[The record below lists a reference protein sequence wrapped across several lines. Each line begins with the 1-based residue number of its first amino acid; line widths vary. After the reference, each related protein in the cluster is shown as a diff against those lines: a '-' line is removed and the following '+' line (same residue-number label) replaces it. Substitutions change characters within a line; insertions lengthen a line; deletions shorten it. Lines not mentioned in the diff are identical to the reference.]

1 MKYNWFWILLF
12 LIGCKNAEIATTKQ
26 TLNVT
31 GYSQL
36 KAKPDIALVTLNA
49 SAQSEDKSTVISA
62 INHMVDSLLQQIKVR
77 NIPTNELIINN
88 LNIYWNYVYEK
99 EKERKIEYAANQTIE
114 IKMDFKVNEVE
125 KIVQITREI
134 PKLNFN
140 VSFDLSKPRRDSLE
154 NLVSKMAVE
163 DAARKATNIAKSAN
177 LRIVKILDI
186 TYQTDHPGAF
196 MAPALK
202 SFAQD
207 RSLEKIN
214 LMPED
219 IQLSDNIKVTYL
231 VKSNK

>member
-62 INHMVDSLLQQIKVR
+62 INHMVDSLLQQIRVR